1 MGNVDYKTVERGGG
15 QSEGVEESHY
25 ATPRTLSS
33 SQPATVC
40 DGEYSIVH
48 E

>member
-1 MGNVDYKTVERGGG
+1 MGNVAYKTVERGGG

-25 ATPRTLSS
+25 ATSRTLSS
-33 SQPATVC
+33 SQPATVS

-48 E
+48 D

>member
-1 MGNVDYKTVERGGG
+1 MENVDYKTVKIGGG
-15 QSEGVEESHY
+15 QSEAVEESHY
-25 ATPRTLSS
+25 ATPCTLSS
-33 SQPATVC
+33 SQPATVS